1 MRKKLLFNFQGFIY
15 FSFLSSKG
23 IFRKHNLLSLHIC
36 EQHIFLTSQ
45 DFLPSPW
52 KHGKVLKNFVSM
64 AKPILVDDLM
74 ALCLLG
80 RNKTENI
87 SERGKR
93 KESD

>member
-1 MRKKLLFNFQGFIY
+1 
-15 FSFLSSKG
+15 
-23 IFRKHNLLSLHIC
+23 
-36 EQHIFLTSQ
+36 
-45 DFLPSPW
+45 
-52 KHGKVLKNFVSM
+52 M

-93 KESD
+93 KESDQDEWCAVKQEKLDGSKWE